1 MKINRRAV
9 KNICRT
15 FNKTGI
21 PYVLKNFVN
30 MIGLPNAEDSHT
42 HITEEQIKEYR
53 RMYLEAMKTRNA
65 SNRRKHRRNGE
76 ENEEPYVHRVI
87 Y

>member
-1 MKINRRAV
+1 MKINHGTI
-9 KNICRT
+9 KNIFRT

-21 PYVLKNFVN
+21 PYVLKNLVD
-30 MIGLPNAEDSHT
+30 MIGLPNAEDSHV

-53 RMYLEAMKTRNA
+53 KIYLESKKSCNT
-65 SNRRKHRRNGE
+65 SKHRKHRRNGE